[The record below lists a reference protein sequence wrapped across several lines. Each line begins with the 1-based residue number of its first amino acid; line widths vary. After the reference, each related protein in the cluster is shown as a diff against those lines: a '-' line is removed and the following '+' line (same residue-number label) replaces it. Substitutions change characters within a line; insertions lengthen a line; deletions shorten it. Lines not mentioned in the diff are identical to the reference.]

1 MSIPTTVK
9 HAGNGK
15 RGRDEH
21 MNTKKGVPLSITRRE
36 KQHGRL
42 YELRMQQ
49 NLSQNELAD
58 RAGISRNT
66 IMRIENG
73 DSIPNISTYQK
84 ICAALHID
92 LSDLFK

>member
-1 MSIPTTVK
+1 
-9 HAGNGK
+9 
-15 RGRDEH
+15 
-21 MNTKKGVPLSITRRE
+21 MNAKKGVPLSITRRE

-66 IMRIENG
+66 VMKIENG
-73 DSIPNISTYQK
+73 DSIPNMSTYKK
-84 ICAALHID
+84 ICAALHIE